1 MVVEGEEGS
10 REVGKGYIEKYV
22 IATGRV
28 GRGWGVGCLVSFGPH
43 VLHRGKIL

>member
-10 REVGKGYIEKYV
+10 REVGKGYIEKFV

-28 GRGWGVGCLVSFGPH
+28 GRGWGGWVFGFFCSA
-43 VLHRGKIL
+43 RTG